1 MDPDEADENSFSIK
15 PTKEKGIW
23 AERSGW
29 AKCEHKCV
37 RACVSVSAGRQAR
50 VVAKQSVYAWVPAG
64 RMNHQPVSDVCA

>member
-1 MDPDEADENSFSIK
+1 MDPDEADGNSFSVK

-29 AKCEHKCV
+29 AKCVHKCV

-50 VVAKQSVYAWVPAG
+50 VVAKQSVDAWVPAG
-64 RMNHQPVSDVCA
+64 RVNQQPVSDAGA